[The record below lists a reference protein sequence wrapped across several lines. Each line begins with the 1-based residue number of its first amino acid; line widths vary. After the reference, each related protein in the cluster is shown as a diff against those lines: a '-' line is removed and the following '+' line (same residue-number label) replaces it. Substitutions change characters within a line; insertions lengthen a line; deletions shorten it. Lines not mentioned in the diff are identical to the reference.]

1 MKIEKSET
9 NGVSTLKLIGELDL
23 HAVPELRAQFLA
35 FASAKTPVV
44 LVDFSDAT
52 YIDSSGLAVLIEYF
66 KESATFGGKLG
77 LFGLQKKVLAV
88 FQLVRLD
95 RFFSI
100 AEDAPAVLA
109 RLGC

>member
-35 FASAKTPVV
+35 FASAKPPIL
-44 LVDFSDAT
+44 LVDFSEAT

-66 KESATFGGKLG
+66 KESATYGGKLG

-95 RFFSI
+95 RFFPI